1 MILSYNPTMESP
13 EIISVTDLESPELL
27 PYRTLRGNL
36 FDRDGSFVADSP
48 RVVGQLLGSG
58 LHFKSLL
65 CTPEYLAAER
75 ARIEAA
81 GVPRVFV
88 GERRLLEGIVGHRI
102 HHNVMAHL
110 LRPPNVPLEQLP
122 DQVLML
128 GRLNNM
134 ENVGAIAR
142 SAAALGV
149 RGYAVPA
156 NGPHPYGRRAIRV
169 STGHITRLATHIYED
184 PLETI
189 RAFKARGYRI
199 LAAEVTEEAV
209 PLADFSP
216 VPPKWVL
223 ILGNEEEGVPEEIL
237 KEADTVL
244 QIEME
249 PDVRSF
255 NVAMAASILMY
266 TLKRN

>member
-1 MILSYNPTMESP
+1 MKVVELDSL
-13 EIISVTDLESPELL
+13 DLPELR

-36 FDRDGSFVADSP
+36 FDADGSFVADSP
-48 RVVGQLLGSG
+48 RVVDQLLGSG
-58 LHFKSLL
+58 LEFLSLL
-65 CTPEYLAAER
+65 CTSEYLETR
-75 ARIEAA
+75 RSLIEAA
-81 GVPRVFV
+81 GVPRVYL
-88 GERRLLEGIVGHRI
+88 GERKLLEAIVGHRI

-110 LRPPNVPLEQLP
+110 RRPSSVLLEKLP
-122 DQVLML
+122 DRVLML
-128 GRLNNM
+128 SRLNNM

-156 NGPHPYGRRAIRV
+156 AGPHPYGRRAIRV
-169 STGHITRLATHIYED
+169 STGHITRLVTHIYED

-189 RAFKARGYRI
+189 RAFKTRGYRI

-216 VPPKWVL
+216 VPEKWVL

-237 KEADTVL
+237 NEADTVL

-249 PDVRSF
+249 PDVKSF
-255 NVAMAASILMY
+255 NVAMAASIMMY
-266 TLKRN
+266 RLQRRL

>member
-1 MILSYNPTMESP
+1 MKVVELDS
-13 EIISVTDLESPELL
+13 LELPELR
-27 PYRTLRGNL
+27 PYRTLRGNR
-36 FDRDGSFVADSP
+36 FDADGGFVADSP
-48 RVVGQLLGSG
+48 RVVDQLLDSG
-58 LHFKSLL
+58 LEFLSLL
-65 CTPEYLAAER
+65 CTPEYLQTR
-75 ARIEAA
+75 RSLIEAA
-81 GVPRVFV
+81 GVPRVYL
-88 GERRLLEGIVGHRI
+88 GERKLLETIVGHRI

-110 LRPPNVPLEQLP
+110 RRPPSVALEQLP

-128 GRLNNM
+128 SRLNNM

-149 RGYAVPA
+149 YGYAVPA
-156 NGPHPYGRRAIRV
+156 GGPHPYGRRAIRV

-199 LAAEVTEEAV
+199 LAAEVTERAI

-216 VPPKWVL
+216 VPEKWVL

-237 KEADTVL
+237 NAADTVL

-249 PDVRSF
+249 PDVKSF

-266 TLKRN
+266 RLQRRL

>member
-1 MILSYNPTMESP
+1 MELLELDSL
-13 EIISVTDLESPELL
+13 DLPELR

-36 FDRDGSFVADSP
+36 FDADGSFVADSP
-48 RVVGQLLGSG
+48 RVVDQLLGRG
-58 LHFKSLL
+58 LEFLSLL
-65 CTPEYLAAER
+65 CTPEYLE
-75 ARIEAA
+75 ARRSLIEAA
-81 GVPRVFV
+81 GVPRVYL
-88 GERRLLEGIVGHRI
+88 GERKLLEAIVGHRI

-110 LRPPNVPLEQLP
+110 RRPPSVPLEELP

-128 GRLNNM
+128 SRLNNM

-149 RGYAVPA
+149 RGYAVPTA
-156 NGPHPYGRRAIRV
+156 GPHPYGRRAIRV
-169 STGHITRLATHIYED
+169 STGHITRLATHIYDD

-199 LAAEVTEEAV
+199 LAAEVTEKAI

-216 VPPKWVL
+216 VPGKWVL
-223 ILGNEEEGVPEEIL
+223 ILGNEEEGVPEEL
-237 KEADTVL
+237 LREADTVL
-244 QIEME
+244 RIEME
-249 PDVRSF
+249 TDVKSF

-266 TLKRN
+266 ALRHRL